1 MGSYDQ
7 IIWPVIGTSKK
18 EKGLIKITSSKGI
31 VWYKTL
37 KGPINVE
44 IHFKRGRYNTASI

>member
-7 IIWPVIGTSKK
+7 IICPVIRISTK
-18 EKGLIKITSSKGI
+18 EKGVIKITSSKGI
-31 VWYKTL
+31 VWYKTF

-44 IHFKRGRYNTASI
+44 IHFKREI